1 MIWGVSTG
9 IQISLWRSARCLP
22 PPQPAAHAGTTAEG
36 QGPCEGV
43 AVSPRGRDR
52 PGLPAPGPPAL
63 SLPQERPVEVGD
75 WRKNVEAMSG
85 MEGRKKMF
93 DAAKSPT
100 GQ

>member
-1 MIWGVSTG
+1 M
-9 IQISLWRSARCLP
+9 
-22 PPQPAAHAGTTAEG
+22 
-36 QGPCEGV
+36 
-43 AVSPRGRDR
+43 
-52 PGLPAPGPPAL
+52 LPAPHPPGL
-63 SLPQERPVEVGD
+63 SLLQERPVEVGD